1 MEMKIYWEVK
11 RGEEDHIRGRQRR
24 NEKEKKSMEEEKE
37 IRGRMKKQEEMRKR
51 RKKWKIVRA
60 TETEE

>member
-1 MEMKIYWEVK
+1 VK

-51 RKKWKIVRA
+51 RKK
-60 TETEE
+60 